1 MRCVCWCFM
10 ARERRFNF
18 CAIVFLLLS
27 GLACAPV
34 ASDEQSLQ
42 DAGVLGDGALLFH
55 AEEKDVVEVT
65 SATALELGQGEGKKL
80 TVEGWIRIDRD
91 LAGAVFS
98 KRWTLDPAQTDYML
112 WIQPGLGLVWAT
124 GSPDDAC
131 AWMRVDLP
139 SLGTWHHMAMTLEA
153 FGERQGHKAFFMDGA
168 LQGECDYEEKGP
180 AHDDD
185 FLIGAAEH
193 LLLFHGVHDYFSG
206 AIDELHL
213 NSDILYRASFEPPS
227 AIVPSEKTVAFWDFF
242 VEAGDQLPDLSGNGH
257 VGRIFGAQS
266 LNASR

>member
-1 MRCVCWCFM
+1 M
-10 ARERRFNF
+10 AHVRRFSF
-18 CAIVFLLLS
+18 YVFVLFLLL
-27 GLACAPV
+27 GLACETDLGV
-34 ASDEQSLQ
+34 ENKFQ
-42 DAGVLGDGALLFH
+42 DAGMSGQGALLFH
-55 AEEKDVVEVT
+55 AEEKDAVEVT
-65 SATALELGQGEGKKL
+65 SAASLELGQGAGKKL

-91 LAGAVFS
+91 VAGAVFS

-124 GSPDDAC
+124 GSPDDEC
-131 AWMRVDLP
+131 AWMSVALP

-153 FGERQGHKAFFMDGA
+153 SADQEGHKAFFMDGV
-168 LQGECDYEEKGP
+168 LQDECDYEEKGP

-193 LLLFHGVHDYFSG
+193 LLLLHGVHDHFSG

-213 NSDILYRASFEPPS
+213 SDAVLYRLSFDPPD
-227 AIVPSEKTVAFWDFF
+227 AIVPTEQTIAFWDFS
-242 VEAGDQLPDLSGNGH
+242 VKEGEDLPDLSGNGH

-266 LNASR
+266 INASR